1 MAICVKRVSA
11 LVLAAAAGTAMGGGS
26 SENVLLVV
34 NPASHDAMA
43 AANYYKAS
51 RGVPD
56 ANVLYIDPAAV
67 DYAAFTGV
75 TLDAFFGT
83 LAGRSIEGHIDYV
96 LVMPGTA
103 YAINA
108 PDLVSDICVVPMTKF
123 STASCFTMAFIAD
136 EVLSGTLAQS
146 EPNRYSAGPTN
157 PAAFHSSLAYL
168 TGQPSEDANAR
179 RYFIGAMLGY
189 TGENGNTLAEIYD
202 LVDRS
207 VGADGSRPTGTFY
220 FMNNTQS
227 AARNV
232 RAPTY
237 PAALGKLADAGAVGE
252 IIDGTLPTG
261 RHDALGI
268 MSGFA
273 SKDVAG
279 ANMTLIP
286 GAFCDHL
293 TSFAATFDTSSQT
306 KVAEWIV
313 KGASG
318 SVGTIQEPCNIT
330 GKFPKAN
337 QHATYAKGFS
347 LGEMALR
354 GLRNVPFQGLIYG
367 DPLTRPWAYIPAVSV
382 PDAPGGPVSGVL
394 AINPVATTSDPNGGI
409 GTLEMY
415 VDGVLVDT
423 NGAGGGLSIDTSG
436 LDEGFHEL
444 RVRAIDD
451 TVAESVG
458 NWIGSVEVNNSAHD
472 ASASV
477 GAATGDLGTVFSFSI
492 DGSGGATAGARVW
505 SSGRVVGAAD
515 ALPVSVGVHGRM
527 LGVGVSDVRVEVL
540 FDDGTSVWAAPISLN
555 VDDVDPGSDGSTPIA
570 YGYERTISTD
580 HAWVIEL
587 PGTFGDGLETASW
600 DVVSGPSQS
609 MMYAGTG
616 PYRVIVPNSEAS
628 GTDTLSFSI
637 TTGSGT
643 SSVATITLDY
653 GPADCVADVNGDGVL
668 DFFDVQAFL
677 TLFSLEDPST
687 DLNEDGLFD
696 FFDVQVYL
704 GAYSAGCP

>member
-1 MAICVKRVSA
+1 MAIYVKRVSA
-11 LVLAAAAGTAMGGGS
+11 LVLAAVAGTAIGGGS

-34 NPASHDAMA
+34 NPASHDALA

-83 LAGRSIEGHIDYV
+83 LSGRSIEGHIDYV

-103 YAINA
+103 YAIDA

-136 EVLSGTLAQS
+136 EVLSATLAQS

-168 TGQPSEDANAR
+168 SGQPSTDANAR

-189 TGENGNTLAEIYD
+189 TGANGNTLSEIYD

-207 VGADGSRPTGTFY
+207 VGADGSRPGGTFY

-237 PAALGKLADAGAVGE
+237 PAAVQKLADAGAVGE

-273 SKDVAG
+273 TKDVAG
-279 ANMTLIP
+279 ANMTIVP

-306 KVAEWIV
+306 KVSEWIV

-337 QHATYAKGFS
+337 QHATYAKGFT

-354 GLRNVPFQGLIYG
+354 GLKNVPFQGLIYG
-367 DPLTRPWAYIPAVSV
+367 DPLTRPWAYIPVVSV
-382 PDAPGGPVSGVL
+382 PDAPTGPVTGVL
-394 AINPVATTSDPNGGI
+394 AVNPVATTSDPNGGI

-415 VDGVLVDT
+415 IDGVLVDS
-423 NGAGGGLSIDTSG
+423 NGAGGVLSIDTSG

-451 TVAESVG
+451 TIAESVG
-458 NWIGSVEVNNSAHD
+458 HWIGSVEVNNSAHE
-472 ASASV
+472 ATASV
-477 GAATGDLGTVFSFSI
+477 GAMTGDLGTVFSFSI

-505 SSGRVVGAAD
+505 SSGRVVASAD
-515 ALPVSVGVHGRM
+515 ALPASVVVHGRM
-527 LGVGVSDVRVEVL
+527 LGVGVSDLRVEVL
-540 FDDGTSVWAAPISLN
+540 FDDGTSAWAEPISLN
-555 VDDVDPGSDGSTPIA
+555 VDDVDPGSDGSVPIA
-570 YGYERTISTD
+570 YGYARTVSTD

-587 PGTFGDGLETASW
+587 PGSFSEGLDSASW
-600 DVVSGPSQS
+600 DVVSGPSQA

-616 PYRVIVPNSEAS
+616 PYRVIVPNSDAS
-628 GTDTLSFSI
+628 GLDTMTFTI

-653 GPADCVADVNGDGVL
+653 GLADCVADVNGDGVL

-687 DLNEDGLFD
+687 DLNGDGLFD
-696 FFDVQVYL
+696 FFDVQMYL

>member
-1 MAICVKRVSA
+1 MALCVKRVSA

-279 ANMTLIP
+279 ANMTLMP

-354 GLRNVPFQGLIYG
+354 GLRNVPFQGLIYA
-367 DPLTRPWAYIPAVSV
+367 DPLTRPWAYIPEVSV
-382 PDAPGGPVSGVL
+382 PDAPAGPVSGTIVL
-394 AINPVATTSDPNGGI
+394 TPVATTTSPGGAI
-409 GTLEMY
+409 GTLELF
-415 VDGVLVDT
+415 VDGVLIDT
-423 NGAGGGLSIDTSG
+423 VSAGGAFSLDTIG
-436 LDEGFHEL
+436 LDEGVHDL

-451 TVAESVG
+451 TVVESVG
-458 NWIGSVEVNNSAHD
+458 RWIGSLVVDNSAHD
-472 ASASV
+472 AAVSAG
-477 GAATGDLGTVFSFSI
+477 GAMGDLGTVFSFSI

-515 ALPVSVGVHGRM
+515 ALPASVGVHGRM

-616 PYRVIVPNSEAS
+616 PYRVIVPNSDAS
-628 GTDTLSFSI
+628 GMDTLSFSI